1 MQMNFWY
8 TKAKSYSTQEK
19 SKYSIE
25 IIFFQIPIGDG
36 DGQKTKVGSAYNN
49 YINNVLCICKLILIF
64 HPAPQKI

>member
-8 TKAKSYSTQEK
+8 TKAKSYKTQEK

-25 IIFFQIPIGDG
+25 IIFFQIPIG